1 MLQHVSEFLSFSRV
15 STIPWN
21 ARIPY
26 FVYHSSVTGHLNC
39 FHLLAIAS
47 NATVNMGIHK
57 GVPLVGTCNLR
68 QGVEA
73 FV

>member
-26 FVYHSSVTGHLNC
+26 FYHSSVTGHLNC
-39 FHLLAIAS
+39 FHLLVIAS
-47 NATVNMGIHK
+47 NAAVNMGVHK
-57 GVPLVGTCNLR
+57 GVTLVGTCNLR